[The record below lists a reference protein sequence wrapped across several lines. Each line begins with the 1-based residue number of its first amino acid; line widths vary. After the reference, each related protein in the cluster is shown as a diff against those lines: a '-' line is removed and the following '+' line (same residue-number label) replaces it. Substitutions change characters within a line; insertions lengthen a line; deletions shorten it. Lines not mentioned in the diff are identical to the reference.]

1 MMTALTTPA
10 LIATGLL
17 LLVAGSAA
25 LVLFGRLV
33 RALRPLLA
41 LCSADVEGL
50 ARELALHP
58 AGRFGRHA
66 SAGSRA

>member
-1 MMTALTTPA
+1 MTMLTTPA

-17 LLVAGSAA
+17 LLLAASAT
-25 LVLFGRLV
+25 LVLFARLV

-50 ARELALHP
+50 AHELKLHP
-58 AGRFGRHA
+58 AGRFGRDA
-66 SAGSRA
+66 SAGSRT